1 MAVANWSM
9 SALGFPAHAR
19 ATAPVVAVTHMSTFL
34 AMRFAE
40 KLGLATG
47 WLQAQGDQPQLD
59 RLTVERPTW
68 VALTDLFAQ
77 SRVVATEGLASG
89 RLVLAAAATTGQQPD
104 GRPLE
109 VWAAASGLP
118 WIEIVDNEVC
128 YWGGLD
134 DKRIER
140 LLTWF
145 ALQRLA
151 DTEWPRTTIDRRL
164 GSRLRHGLFDH
175 GWTRC
180 LALVRPER
188 KSTDLWGGLHRTCLI
203 RDHGAPALS
212 QVQSGVRVR
221 LDLGELIGS
230 ELTET
235 CPLADETGKLVPG
248 RASGLWT
255 S

>member
-9 SALGFPAHAR
+9 SVLGFPAHAR
-19 ATAPVVAVTHMSTFL
+19 AVVPVVAVTHMSTFL

-40 KLGLATG
+40 KVGLATG
-47 WLQAQGDQPQLD
+47 WMQAEGDHPQLD
-59 RLTVERPTW
+59 RLSVERPTW
-68 VALTDLFAQ
+68 VALPDLFSQ
-77 SRVVATEGLASG
+77 SRIVATEGLAPG
-89 RLVLAAAATTGQQPD
+89 RLVLAAATTTGQQPD
-104 GRPLE
+104 ARPLAE
-109 VWAAASGLP
+109 WAAAHGLP

-134 DKRIER
+134 DKRTER
-140 LLTWF
+140 LLAWF
-145 ALQRLA
+145 ILQRQNDGDWA
-151 DTEWPRTTIDRRL
+151 RCAVDRRL
-164 GSRLRHGLFDH
+164 SARLRQGLFEH

-180 LALVRPER
+180 LALARPER
-188 KSTDLWGGLHRTCLI
+188 RATDLWGGLHRTSLI
-203 RDHGAPALS
+203 RGHAAPALS
-212 QVQSGVRVR
+212 QVQSGLRIR

-248 RASGLWT
+248 RPSGLWV